1 MAFQEWAELLGK
13 AGIRN
18 VRLRSAQDSDKVGI
32 ETQGTPQSP
41 IYVVTGVVRSRDELL
56 LPGGRF
62 RRSEVARLAQWLDD
76 LAENGPAAGRQQKA
90 AFGLSASQF
99 DKIREDLAT
108 PVGFATQGMT
118 CQQAVQKMAERLKLP
133 LKLET
138 EAARALADEKLD
150 EDLSGLSCGTALA
163 YVLRLAGY
171 GLLPHAAGYAVVKA
185 RADIEVWPVGWT
197 PETPPQQGGA
207 RPVRV
212 PQRERAER
220 VGRHG
225 FGYDRQAAE
234 DTRVDRPHRLG
245 AARHRSGQ
253 GDGLAAPQPD
263 DVQSGSAKTAV
274 SGGDEVRG
282 AA

>member
-1 MAFQEWAELLGK
+1 MHTHHFLISSLVLLALLAVAFSANAGGSVQLELVGDTQGALMAFQEWAEVLGK

-32 ETQGTPQSP
+32 ETQGTDQSP

-62 RRSEVARLAQWLDD
+62 RRGEVARLAQWLDD
-76 LAENGPAAGRQQKA
+76 LAENGPAADKQQKA
-90 AFGLSASQF
+90 AFGLLASQF

-108 PVGFATQGMT
+108 PVGFSTQGIT
-118 CQQAVQKMAERLKLP
+118 CQQAVEKMAERLKLP

-171 GLLPHAAGYAVVKA
+171 GLLPRTAGYAVVKA
-185 RADIEVWPVGWT
+185 RADLEVWPVGWT
-197 PETPPQQGGA
+197 PENRLSKGCPPCSSSS
-207 RPVRV
+207 
-212 PQRERAER
+212 
-220 VGRHG
+220 
-225 FGYDRQAAE
+225 
-234 DTRVDRPHRLG
+234 T
-245 AARHRSGQ
+245 
-253 GDGLAAPQPD
+253 
-263 DVQSGSAKTAV
+263 
-274 SGGDEVRG
+274 
-282 AA
+282 